1 MGFYSSDKPK
11 KTATTSKRTSKAN
24 NSPKNKAMPNKP
36 WAPRPE
42 NPANKKRNTRTNTK
56 ENFINK
62 MENTRQGWYGNV
74 SMPEY
79 KRTENGALLYATT
92 GKTLLDMN
100 YQLSSMRNW
109 SDKQIID
116 MWRKAYTE
124 NPRLAIRWFAYV
136 MDVREGQGER
146 RTSRIILKD
155 IAENGGTSI
164 LKNLLPLLPEYSRW
178 DIIYTLID
186 NKSLYPYLSKVI
198 KNQWTS
204 DVINMNKNKPISLL
218 AKWMDSA
225 NSKVPETRSNG
236 LKTAKILGLSE
247 TQYRKTLSL
256 LRKHLDIVER
266 KMSSNNWQ
274 AIDYEHVPSKAN
286 LLYNKAFLRHD
297 EERRRLYLNA
307 LTKGEAKINS
317 SVAFP
322 HEIVH
327 KYGGDSYSLTK
338 YDTALEGMWK
348 SLPNLV
354 KNGETTLVVRDDS
367 GTMCCTVDRKSSV
380 TALEVAT
387 ALSIYFAE
395 RAKGPYHNTFL
406 SFSATPKILQM
417 VDSWS
422 LRDKLNY
429 AYKHCEISN
438 TNIEAT
444 FQLVLDTAI
453 KNQCSQDELPDN
465 LLFITDGEFDSMTCC
480 GGVKSN
486 WYSPYNI
493 GTDPTF
499 FARMDKKFKDAGY
512 KMPKL
517 IFWNVNNRSGAIPV
531 KEHNKFPAILV
542 SGFSV
547 NTLKMVLSGKTNPW
561 DAFVDTLMV
570 PRYDVIEEKAFGDVV
585 Y

>member
-1 MGFYSSDKPK
+1 MYMKKESNNDK
-11 KTATTSKRTSKAN
+11 N
-24 NSPKNKAMPNKP
+24 
-36 WAPRPE
+36 
-42 NPANKKRNTRTNTK
+42 
-56 ENFINK
+56 
-62 MENTRQGWYGNV
+62 
-74 SMPEY
+74 
-79 KRTENGALLYATT
+79 
-92 GKTLLDMN
+92 
-100 YQLSSMRNW
+100 
-109 SDKQIID
+109 
-116 MWRKAYTE
+116 
-124 NPRLAIRWFAYV
+124 
-136 MDVREGQGER
+136 
-146 RTSRIILKD
+146 
-155 IAENGGTSI
+155 
-164 LKNLLPLLPEYSRW
+164 
-178 DIIYTLID
+178 
-186 NKSLYPYLSKVI
+186 
-198 KNQWTS
+198 
-204 DVINMNKNKPISLL
+204 ISLL
-218 AKWMDSA
+218 AKWMPSE
-225 NSKVPETRSNG
+225 NCSSLTRRRYAREIMAFLEWSP
-236 LKTAKILGLSE
+236 KR
-247 TQYRKTLSL
+247 YRKTLSD
-256 LRKHLDIVER
+256 LRKYIDVVER

-327 KYGGDSYSLTK
+327 KYGVYNIPHVDP
-338 YDTALEGMWK
+338 ALEGMWK

-367 GTMCCTVDRKSSV
+367 GSMLCTVDRKSSV

-422 LRDKLNY
+422 LRDKLEY
-429 AYKHCEISN
+429 AYKHSEVSN

-453 KNQCSQDELPDN
+453 KNHCSQDELPDN
-465 LLFITDGEFDSMTCC
+465 LLFITDGEFDSMTCH
-480 GGVKSN
+480 GN
-486 WYSPYNI
+486 
-493 GTDPTF
+493 PTF

-517 IFWNVNNRSGAIPV
+517 IFWNVNNHSGAIPV

-561 DAFVDTLMV
+561 DALVDTLMV
-570 PRYDVIEEKAFGDVV
+570 PRYDVIEERAFGDVV

>member
-11 KTATTSKRTSKAN
+11 KTSITSKRTSKAN

-42 NPANKKRNTRTNTK
+42 NPANKKRNTRTDTK
-56 ENFINK
+56 KNFINK

-186 NKSLYPYLSKVI
+186 NKSLRPYLSKVI
-198 KNQWTS
+198 KSQWTS
-204 DVINMNKNKPISLL
+204 DVINMNKGKPISLL

-327 KYGGDSYSLTK
+327 KYGGNSYSLTK
-338 YDTALEGMWK
+338 YDAALEGMWK

-367 GTMCCTVDRKSSV
+367 GSMCCTVDRKSSV

-561 DAFVDTLMV
+561 DALVDTLMV